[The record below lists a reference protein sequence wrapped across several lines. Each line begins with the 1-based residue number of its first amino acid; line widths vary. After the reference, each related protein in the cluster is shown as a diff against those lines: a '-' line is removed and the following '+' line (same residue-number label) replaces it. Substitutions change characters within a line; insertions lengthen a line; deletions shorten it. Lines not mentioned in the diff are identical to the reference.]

1 MGPRPTA
8 LQAHGALCRVLQ
20 APECTGR
27 SSHAATQA
35 PQSHALA
42 LCPPQAAPGPP
53 GTSSCPPSCPAV
65 PSTTRPRVSDP
76 LFACDLVVV
85 GLLWGRLCPC
95 CTSGGSGSVFDTRV
109 QSWGKDLGAAHS
121 CLRFFR
127 SWGTTARSI
136 LLPWGQAPAN
146 GISVPG
152 QVQTPLCGGGIPCL
166 QEGPGSP
173 TYSCAMVYCPPISQY
188 LSSTYCIQVLALPG
202 AGPSENRQEERP
214 HEQMWV
220 PRSPASW
227 TPGHGPSPEPA
238 CGHGER
244 SSPAQS
250 LFLWRPGQTLPGR
263 GLPGPAAAYPR
274 TAAR

>member
-1 MGPRPTA
+1 MPCAGSCRPPSALGAPPTRPPRPLSLTPWRCVPPRLLLVLLGPAPA
-8 LQAHGALCRVLQ
+8 LHPVPPFPPPH
-20 APECTGR
+20 APESQTHCFLVTWLWSVSCGDGSVPCR
-27 SSHAATQA
+27 SSE
-35 PQSHALA
+35 
-42 LCPPQAAPGPP
+42 
-53 GTSSCPPSCPAV
+53 
-65 PSTTRPRVSDP
+65 
-76 LFACDLVVV
+76 
-85 GLLWGRLCPC
+85 
-95 CTSGGSGSVFDTRV
+95 GSGSVFDTRV

-121 CLRFFR
+121 CLHFFR

-227 TPGHGPSPEPA
+227 IPGHGPSPEPA

-250 LFLWRPGQTLPGR
+250 LFLWRPGQTLPGQ

-274 TAAR
+274 TAAW